1 MRGLEMVERDD
12 SRGLVGA
19 PAVFEKMRE
28 LTRGGYAPDPDAEA
42 ANSGILMRHDSAP
55 DLILNPDGSIDLP
68 TGTRKKSRVRASE
81 PTREKRIYWRRTFL
95 VVVITIGVW
104 FMSLAVTAAFIGE
117 MVD

>member
-1 MRGLEMVERDD
+1 LAGE
-12 SRGLVGA
+12 

-28 LTRGGYAPDPDAEA
+28 LTRGGYVPDADA
-42 ANSGILMRHDSAP
+42 DPASTGILMRHETAP

-68 TGTRKKSRVRASE
+68 TGTRKKRRFRAVE
-81 PTREKRIYWRRTFL
+81 PAREKRIYWRRTFL

-104 FMSLAVTAAFIGE
+104 FLSLAVTAAFIGE